1 MELHT
6 WILYVSV
13 ALIAIISPGP
23 AVLLAIN
30 NSVIY
35 DLKATAFSTFG
46 NVIGLFVLSSA
57 AMLGLGVIL
66 KTSLMLFL
74 AFKILGHVI

>member
-1 MELHT
+1 MYLISYNVEKKEAKMELHT

-35 DLKATAFSTFG
+35 DLKATAFSTLG
-46 NVIGLFVLSSA
+46 NVIGCLYSPVLPCLVLVLS
-57 AMLGLGVIL
+57 
-66 KTSLMLFL
+66 
-74 AFKILGHVI
+74 